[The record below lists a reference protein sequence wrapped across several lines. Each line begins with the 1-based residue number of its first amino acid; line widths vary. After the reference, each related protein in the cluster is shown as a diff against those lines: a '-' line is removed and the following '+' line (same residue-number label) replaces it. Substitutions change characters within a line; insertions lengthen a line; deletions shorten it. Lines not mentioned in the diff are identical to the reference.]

1 MKKERLCN
9 KFYGEI
15 IEDNKVRFLDEV
27 WSIPERVAERF
38 ENGEAVEVEVD
49 FNRVNLQDYEEDGT
63 LCGEVYF
70 ILYKGNHYHL
80 TIRTDD
86 GDDIYVDTDDV
97 WDNGDRVGIRIA
109 PSYIR
114 LYKKCSELE

>member
-1 MKKERLCN
+1 MGFGPICITMDD
-9 KFYGEI
+9 I
-15 IEDNKVRFLDEV
+15 IGIS
-27 WSIPERVAERF
+27 W
-38 ENGEAVEVEVD
+38 EAVTHEVEVD

-63 LCGEVYF
+63 LCGEVHF